1 MISKNLVEWNEFDY
15 SILKNI
21 KGKKRP
27 TQYSKVYADCLASA
41 DTETSKINPKIIG
54 ENMIVCWSFAILVQ
68 NEIHVIY
75 GRKPTEFC
83 QFLRKCCN
91 FLENK
96 VLIVY
101 FHNLAYDYVFL
112 RKFLYQEF
120 GTPTHELATK
130 PHYPIQISFKCFEL
144 RDSLILAQRNL
155 GKWADDMA
163 VDHRKASGFW
173 DYNKIRDQQSPI
185 SDDEMTYI
193 SNDVIALVECL
204 EKTCKELRR
213 PYFNLPMTATGIP
226 RYDVQK
232 LGRANHGRRAYLKEN
247 IDDLEMY
254 QLCEQIYSGGYTHAN
269 RHIVGWLIED
279 NIQCFDFGSSYP
291 ARLLYSKYPR
301 GKFFEVP
308 FKTIDA
314 ILKQSDS
321 YAFMIKLIL
330 KDVRLKDYGEP
341 MPLLQAYKCNPSFN
355 AVVDNGRVLEC
366 KFAEIAV
373 TEIDLQML
381 KEQYNFDYVITKC
394 YCTTKDYLPE
404 WFRDYVLKCYKD
416 KSELKGGDPVKYAIA
431 KGKLNSL
438 YGMCV
443 QKNLREEI
451 KEDYDS
457 GEYEKKLPD
466 DLEKAYKKYIGNEK
480 QMLPYQWGVW
490 CTAYARQELFKIG
503 QMADEW
509 LYSDTDSCY
518 LINPDT
524 EKINVYNKC
533 IEMQYKGLGYEEINI
548 NGKVYM
554 PGRAEPDGAYTE
566 FITLGSKRYA
576 CRIDPENIKITVA
589 GVPKKGG
596 AKVLKNDLNN
606 FKPGLNFPGEV
617 TGKKLHS
624 YFFTESIKT
633 DSKGN
638 EIGDSIDLSPCD
650 YLLDK
655 TSIKTW
661 NELTEEELLLYCYD

>member
-1 MISKNLVEWNEFDY
+1 MISINPVKWNEFDY

-27 TQYSKVYADCLASA
+27 TKYSKVYADCLASA
-41 DTETSKINPKIIG
+41 DTETSKINPEIIG
-54 ENMIVCWSFAILVQ
+54 ENMVVCWSFAILIQ
-68 NEIHVIY
+68 NEINVVY

-83 QFLRKCCN
+83 QFLHKCCDY
-91 FLENK
+91 LENK

-130 PHYPIQISFKCFEL
+130 PHYPIQVSFKCFEL

-155 GKWADDMA
+155 EKWANDMA
-163 VDHRKASGFW
+163 VDHRKASGSW
-173 DYNKIRDQQSPI
+173 DYEKIRNQHSPI
-185 SDDEMTYI
+185 SANELIYI

-204 EKTCKELRR
+204 EKTCKELGR

-232 LGRANHGRRAYLKEN
+232 LGRANHGRRSYLKEC
-247 IDDLEMY
+247 IDDLELY
-254 QLCEQIYSGGYTHAN
+254 QLCEQTYSGGYTHAN
-269 RHIVGWLIED
+269 RHIVGWLINGE
-279 NIQCFDFGSSYP
+279 IQCFDFGSSYP

-301 GKFFEVP
+301 GKFFEIP
-308 FKTIDA
+308 IKNIDT

-321 YAFMIKLIL
+321 YAFLIKLIL
-330 KDVRLKDYGEP
+330 KDVQLKDYGEP
-341 MPLLQAYKCNPSFN
+341 MPLLQAYKCNPLFN
-355 AVVDNGRVLEC
+355 AIVDNGRVLGC
-366 KFAEIAV
+366 KYAEISV

-381 KEQYNFDYVITKC
+381 KEQYNFNYIITKC

-404 WFRDYVLKCYKD
+404 WFRQYVLKCYKD
-416 KSELKGGDPVKYAIA
+416 KSELKGGDSVKYAIA

-451 KEDYDS
+451 KEDYFS
-457 GEYEKKLPD
+457 GEYDTKLPD

-503 QMADEW
+503 HMADEW

-518 LINPDT
+518 LINPDM
-524 EKINVYNKC
+524 EKINEYNKC
-533 IEMQYKGLGYEEINI
+533 IEKQYKELGYEEIKI
-548 NGKVYM
+548 NGKTYM
-554 PGRAEPDGAYTE
+554 PGRAEPDGTYTE
-566 FITLGSKRYA
+566 FVTLGSKRYA
-576 CRIDPENIKITVA
+576 CRIDAETIKITVA

-624 YFFTESIKT
+624 YFFTDSIKT
-633 DSKGN
+633 DSEGN

-655 TSIKTW
+655 TSVKTW
-661 NELTEEELLLYCYD
+661 NEITEEELLLYCYD